1 MWKCVILLFLS
12 VTNFATKTCS
22 NQGAY
27 NFTIFLA
34 PTKILIVSGQC
45 NTVTKDFTIFSNL
58 QSAAPGHWLSA
69 YSTFPPGPAKFNL
82 GLGHCS
88 LLLNRVPLR
97 RCFPKELAERCLNGL
112 SFKHRVASCWQPSRC
127 LRYHGC
133 VGNRRG
139 ACATMVFGTVPRTAQ
154 DHAASSGWP
163 CCPFWDWALPCSH
176 FILDR
181 ACVVW

>member
-97 RCFPKELAERCLNGL
+97 RCFPKELTERCLNCL

-127 LRYHGC
+127 LRCHSFRHRAKDC
-133 VGNRRG
+133 TRPRRLVWMAVLPLLG
-139 ACATMVFGTVPRTAQ
+139 LGTAML
-154 DHAASSGWP
+154 
-163 CCPFWDWALPCSH
+163 ALHP
-176 FILDR
+176 
-181 ACVVW
+181 